1 MKKKLV
7 SVVVAVYNV
16 ENYLEGCVLSILQQS
31 YEKIEVIL
39 VDDGAKDRSG
49 EICDEFSRQD
59 KRVKVIHKKNA
70 GLSAARNSGIKV
82 AKGKYVMF
90 VDGDDTIEPR
100 MVEKLYNAA
109 EVTGAEI
116 AVCGYKLVPGGEIL
130 PEIGE
135 KIVTLPG
142 EEATKRLLARQ
153 KNIDVIAWNKLYLKK
168 LFDNIQFP
176 IGEIHEDNLTTYKLY
191 GEATRVTYVPEA
203 LYDYW
208 QRDDGITGAKS
219 KKEQRAKI
227 KRQAAMRERA
237 LKEAVEYFKERP
249 ELARAAKRGLWLTKL
264 ATLKRLISE

>member
-16 ENYLEGCVLSILQQS
+16 ERYLEGCVLSILQQS
-31 YEKIEVIL
+31 YKKIEVIL
-39 VDDGAKDRSG
+39 VDDGATDRSG

-59 KRVKVIHKKNA
+59 KRVKVIHQKNG
-70 GLSAARNSGIKV
+70 GLSEARNSGIKA
-82 AKGKYVMF
+82 AKGEYIMF

-116 AVCGYKLVPGGEIL
+116 AACGYRLVPGGEIL
-130 PEIGE
+130 PGMGE
-135 KIVTLPG
+135 KITTLCG

-153 KNIDVIAWNKLYLKK
+153 KNIDVIAWNKIYQKK
-168 LFDNIQFP
+168 LFKNIQFP
-176 IGEIHEDNLTTYKLY
+176 AGEIHEDNLTTYKLY
-191 GEATRVTYVPEA
+191 GEVVRVAYVPEA
-203 LYDYW
+203 LYNYW
-208 QRDDGITGAKS
+208 QRNDGITGAKS
-219 KKEQRAKI
+219 KDEQRAKI
-227 KRQAAMRERA
+227 KNQAKMREKA
-237 LKEAVEYFKERP
+237 LKEAIKYFKERP